1 MTDTTPTDGQPIEQ
15 FTLDIVAG
23 LSTAKVDELIQ
34 TVPAGSIGSPMHR
47 ALLAEAEKR
56 TEQSLVILRGFVE
69 GNLPIFA
76 IEAGGTT
83 YKVVAPD
90 LAQAQLELV
99 KRIGV
104 AVVDQTP
111 LLGGID
117 IRGMEGTGV

>member
-1 MTDTTPTDGQPIEQ
+1 MTNTENDGQPIDQ

-23 LSTAKVDELIQ
+23 LNTASIDELIR
-34 TVPAGSIGSPMHR
+34 TVPAASVGSPMHR
-47 ALLAEAEKR
+47 ALVAEAERR
-56 TEQSLVILRGFVE
+56 TQQGLGILRAFVE

-76 IEAGGTT
+76 IDAGGTT

-99 KRIGV
+99 KRVGV
-104 AVVDQTP
+104 AVVDQVP

-117 IRGMEGTGV
+117 IRGMEGTGL